1 MVLGYR
7 LKILREEKQFQQV
20 ELGKR
25 TGLHQ
30 CYISRVET
38 GRTVPS
44 LETLEKLA
52 RGLEIP
58 LYRIFFDGAD
68 PKAHA
73 VFLKGEKSKADWS
86 AGEDALLLADF
97 RKMFARVRPK
107 DRSLLLAIAGKM
119 ASRAERRKRIARAR
133 SVSTNALAASA

>member
-1 MVLGYR
+1 MVIGYR
-7 LKILREEKQFQQV
+7 LKVLREERQFQQV

-58 LYRIFFDGAD
+58 LYRMFYDGAD
-68 PKAHA
+68 PKAHEA
-73 VFLKGEKSKADWS
+73 FVKGRNGKADWS
-86 AGEDALLLADF
+86 VNEDALLVADF
-97 RKMFARVRPK
+97 RRTFARLRPK
-107 DRSLLLAIAGKM
+107 DRSLLLGIAGKM
-119 ASRAERRKRIARAR
+119 AGRADRRKRVARAR
-133 SVSTNALAASA
+133 SDTPKVSAASA

>member
-1 MVLGYR
+1 MVVGYR
-7 LKILREEKQFQQV
+7 LKVLREEKQFQQV

-58 LYRIFFDGAD
+58 LYRIFYDGAD

-73 VFLKGEKSKADWS
+73 VFIRGEKGKADWS
-86 AGEDALLLADF
+86 ADEDALLLADF
-97 RKMFARVRPK
+97 RKIFARVRPK

-119 ASRAERRKRIARAR
+119 ASRAERRKRIARAHPD
-133 SVSTNALAASA
+133 SANVSAASA

>member
-1 MVLGYR
+1 MVIGYR
-7 LKILREEKQFQQV
+7 LKALREEKEFQQV

-58 LYRIFFDGAD
+58 LYRIFYDGAD

-73 VFLKGEKSKADWS
+73 AFLKNQNGKGSWDN
-86 AGEDALLLADF
+86 GEDTLLLADF
-97 RKMFARVRPK
+97 RKMFAKIRAR

-119 ASRAERRKRIARAR
+119 AAQADRRKRMARAR
-133 SVSTNALAASA
+133 PATAGASAT

>member
-1 MVLGYR
+1 MVIGYR
-7 LKILREEKQFQQV
+7 LKLLREEREFQQV
-20 ELGKR
+20 ELGRR

-58 LYRIFFDGAD
+58 LYRMFYDGAA
-68 PKAHA
+68 PQAHEA
-73 VFLKGEKSKADWS
+73 FLKGRNGKGDWS
-86 AGEDALLLADF
+86 ANEDTLLLADF
-97 RKMFARVRPK
+97 RRSFARVKAK
-107 DRSLLLAIAGKM
+107 DRALLLAIAAKM
-119 ASRAERRKRIARAR
+119 ASRAERRKRIERGR
-133 SVSTNALAASA
+133 SESAKTLAASA

>member
-1 MVLGYR
+1 MLIGYR
-7 LKILREEKQFQQV
+7 LKILREERKLQQV

-52 RGLEIP
+52 RGLEVP
-58 LYRIFFDGAD
+58 LYRIFYEGAN
-68 PKAHA
+68 PKAHEIF
-73 VFLKGEKSKADWS
+73 VKGKNGKAAWS
-86 AGEDALLLADF
+86 GGEDPLLLADF
-97 RKMFARVRPK
+97 RKMLKRVREK
-107 DRSLLLAIAGKM
+107 DRSLLLAIAGRM
-119 ASRAERRKRIARAR
+119 ASQAERRKRLARAI
-133 SVSTNALAASA
+133 SAPASSPASS

>member
-1 MVLGYR
+1 MVIGYR
-7 LKILREEKQFQQV
+7 LKLLREEREFQQV
-20 ELGKR
+20 ELGRR

-58 LYRIFFDGAD
+58 LYRMFYDGGD
-68 PKAHA
+68 PKAHE
-73 VFLKGEKSKADWS
+73 VFVNRQNGKADWG
-86 AGEDALLLADF
+86 AHEDTLLLADF
-97 RKMFARVRPK
+97 RKTFARVRPK
-107 DRSLLLAIAGKM
+107 DRSLLLAIAAKM
-119 ASRAERRKRIARAR
+119 VTRAERRKRVARAR
-133 SVSTNALAASA
+133 SDSEKASAASA

>member
-1 MVLGYR
+1 MVIGYR
-7 LKILREEKQFQQV
+7 LKALREEKQFQQV

-58 LYRIFFDGAD
+58 LYRIFYDGAD

-73 VFLKGEKSKADWS
+73 AFLKNHNGKARWNN
-86 AGEDALLLADF
+86 GEDTLLLADF
-97 RKMFARVRPK
+97 RKILAKIRVK
-107 DRSLLLAIAGKM
+107 DRLLLLAIAGKM
-119 ASRAERRKRIARAR
+119 AARADRRKRAARAH
-133 SVSTNALAASA
+133 SAAADASAT